1 MQLLCW
7 DRALELERG
16 FDGIGEEKV
25 EGAGEGGGDNEG
37 FVHWGLGVLEGGDSG
52 RRRKCG
58 LRGFITTTTMHE
70 THKKIK
76 AKSTQNPQ
84 NLNPKGKPIPKSI
97 PKSKPIPNSNPKTH

>member
-1 MQLLCW
+1 MRLRW
-7 DRALELERG
+7 HWRREG
-16 FDGIGEEKV
+16 G
-25 EGAGEGGGDNEG
+25 GAGEGGGDNEG
-37 FVHWGLGVLEGGDSG
+37 FMHWGLGVLEGGDSG